1 MIFIPGSGKGNPGF
15 FNFFFRCFGLPIS
28 NKRINIY
35 QVSTFEQEKQL
46 LEGIAANN
54 REVIETV
61 YRDNYP
67 MVQAFIL
74 NNSGNGDEARDIF
87 QEAMIVLFEKAV
99 SGSFELNCLLKTYIY
114 SVCRRLWLKRLQQ
127 LQRYS
132 NLIENVEE
140 TITVD
145 EDLEQHEKHNADFII
160 METAMG
166 KIGEPC
172 KSLLD
177 AYYIQKKNM
186 QEIATDF
193 GYTNA
198 DNAKTQKYK
207 CLVRLK
213 KLFFAQYKNGQ

>member
-1 MIFIPGSGKGNPGF
+1 MSSYLQENELL
-15 FNFFFRCFGLPIS
+15 RGL
-28 NKRINIY
+28 
-35 QVSTFEQEKQL
+35 
-46 LEGIAANN
+46 AAND
-54 REVIETV
+54 RDVIEAI

-74 NNSGNGDEARDIF
+74 NNSGNSDEARDIF
-87 QEAMIVLFEKAV
+87 QETMIVLYEK
-99 SGSFELNCLLKTYIY
+99 STLEEFELNCQLKTYIY

-132 NLIENVEE
+132 SLVENVEDSVP
-140 TITVD
+140 VD
-145 EDLEQHEKHNADFII
+145 EDIEKHEKHNSDFLL
-160 METAMG
+160 METAMN

-186 QEIATDF
+186 QEIAGEF

-207 CLVRLK
+207 CLLRLK